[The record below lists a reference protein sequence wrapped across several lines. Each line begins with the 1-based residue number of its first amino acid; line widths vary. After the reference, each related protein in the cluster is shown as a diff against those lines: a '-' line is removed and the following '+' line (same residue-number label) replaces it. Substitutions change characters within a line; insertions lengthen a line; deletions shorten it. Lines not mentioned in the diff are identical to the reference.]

1 MPLPVNIEQ
10 YQLNL
15 FSSIDEMKES
25 NLPQQTIDRLLRLRE
40 LYTVWRNYPAMS
52 TKEMVERDQKSHGV
66 NQRQAYDDIKLIKI
80 LMGNL
85 EQESRDWQRLVFNRR
100 CDEIYNAAKR
110 AGDFKSAEKANADY
124 AKYNR
129 LNEPDDLRIDPS
141 SIVPMVKEPSSEPTV
156 IGSNPPKD
164 WRKKMEHYQQKW
176 RTEATDTDFVEVKDD
191 E

>member
-25 NLPQQTIDRLLRLRE
+25 NLPQQTIERLLRLRE

-110 AGDFKSAEKANADY
+110 AGDFKSEEKANEDY

-141 SIVPMVKEPSSEPTV
+141 SIVPLVIEPSSDPTV
-156 IGSNPPKD
+156 IGINPPKD
-164 WRKKMEHYQQKW
+164 WRKKMEHYKQKW

>member
-25 NLPQQTIDRLLRLRE
+25 NLPQQTIERLLRLRE

-100 CDEIYNAAKR
+100 CDEIYNDAKR

-141 SIVPMVKEPSSEPTV
+141 SIVPLVIEPSSDPTV
-156 IGSNPPKD
+156 IGINPPKD
-164 WRKKMEHYQQKW
+164 WRKKMEHYKQKW
-176 RTEATDTDFVEVKDD
+176 RTEAPDTDLEEVKDD

>member
-25 NLPQQTIDRLLRLRE
+25 NLPQQTIERLLRLRE

-85 EQESRDWQRLVFNRR
+85 EQESREWQRLVFNRR

-141 SIVPMVKEPSSEPTV
+141 SIVPLVIEPSSDPTV
-156 IGSNPPKD
+156 IGINPPKD
-164 WRKKMEHYQQKW
+164 WRKKMEHYKQKS
-176 RTEATDTDFVEVKDD
+176 RTEATDTDFVEAKD

>member
-25 NLPQQTIDRLLRLRE
+25 NLPQQTIERLLRLRE

-52 TKEMVERDQKSHGV
+52 TKEMVERDQKSQGGK
-66 NQRQAYDDIKLIKI
+66 QGQPDDDIKLIKI

-141 SIVPMVKEPSSEPTV
+141 SIVPLVIEPSSDPTV
-156 IGSNPPKD
+156 IGINPPKD
-164 WRKKMEHYQQKW
+164 WRKKMEHYKQKW

>member
-25 NLPQQTIDRLLRLRE
+25 NLPQQTIERLLRLRE

-85 EQESRDWQRLVFNRR
+85 EQESREWQRLVFNRR

-110 AGDFKSAEKANADY
+110 AGDVKSAEKANADY

-141 SIVPMVKEPSSEPTV
+141 SIVPLVIEPSSDPTV
-156 IGSNPPKD
+156 IGINPPKD
-164 WRKKMEHYQQKW
+164 WRKKMEHYKQKW

>member
-15 FSSIDEMKES
+15 FSSIDEMEES
-25 NLPQQTIDRLLRLRE
+25 NLPQQTIERQLRLRA

-129 LNEPDDLRIDPS
+129 LNEPDDRRIDPS
-141 SIVPMVKEPSSEPTV
+141 AFFPFVIEPSSDPTV
-156 IGSNPPKD
+156 IGINPPKD
-164 WRKKMEHYQQKW
+164 WRKKMEHYKQKW

>member
-25 NLPQQTIDRLLRLRE
+25 NLPQQTIERLLRLRE

-110 AGDFKSAEKANADY
+110 AGDFKAAEKANADY

-141 SIVPMVKEPSSEPTV
+141 SIVPLVIEPSSDPTV
-156 IGSNPPKD
+156 IGINPPKD
-164 WRKKMEHYQQKW
+164 WRKKMEHYKQKW

>member
-25 NLPQQTIDRLLRLRE
+25 NLPQQTIERLLRLRE
-40 LYTVWRNYPAMS
+40 LYTVWRNYPTMS
-52 TKEMVERDQKSHGV
+52 TKKKVERDQKSHGV

-110 AGDFKSAEKANADY
+110 AGDFKSAENANADY

-141 SIVPMVKEPSSEPTV
+141 SIVPLVIEPSSDPTV
-156 IGSNPPKD
+156 IGINPPKD
-164 WRKKMEHYQQKW
+164 WRKKMEHYKQKW